1 MERARTKSPERIG
14 GTSFIVSNRDAL
26 VRFRYRYIPDHVIGE
41 LLAKRWMDNA
51 IPFLALIVV
60 LVVFGR
66 ILPDFYSLSNITD
79 LSRQFAE
86 TGLVVLGLTIVMLS
100 GGIDLSVG
108 SVFGLA
114 VLTASICMNVWNLGV
129 GADARSPASRSASSA
144 APSTAILVGYLR
156 LRAFLTTLVTLI
168 VFRSIYEMV
177 FPGFSTAIVGN
188 IPDSPIWDFI
198 GNGTV
203 LGVPFSFVV
212 TAIIAMLWHVVL
224 SRMRPGWRLMAVGGA
239 RRSAHNAGISV
250 RRTICNAYI
259 WSSVLCCLAGFF
271 NAARL
276 GSTGSDTGV
285 GMEIT
290 ALTAVVLGGNS
301 LGGGRGSVA
310 KAVLGTVIVLILTN
324 ALIALSVPGPVN
336 STILGI
342 VLIAAV
348 FVDVRWLKNRH
359 KILNKVYVSPTYFA
373 PPPPPSTA
381 PDSGSP
387 YALNDKLRSVGAVG
401 FGIIEGAE
409 DMILDRD
416 DNLYCGNRHGDIMRF
431 FGPDHTRHEIFA
443 HVGGQPLGLAFDRNG
458 NLDVCIGGMGLYQIT
473 PDRKLNRL
481 SDETNRT
488 LFSVVDDS
496 RLRLADDLDIAPDGR
511 DLSSARPRSV
521 SKCTNGRSMRWR
533 AAATAASSA
542 TIRRPADRTPKSS
555 NLIFPNGICMLP
567 DGESFFFAETFGCR
581 VSRYYYAGPKK
592 GRLDIVI
599 DNMPGYPDNINRA
612 SDGNYWLAIVGMRS
626 PALDLALRMPGF
638 RRRMARRCA
647 PDAWMYPNLNTGC
660 VIKFNE
666 KGEVL
671 ESLWDLGG
679 KNHPM
684 ITSIREHKGI
694 LYLGGIYNNRIGTYK
709 IPGAD
714 PNWCALDTYW
724 GRP

>member
-1 MERARTKSPERIG
+1 MS
-14 GTSFIVSNRDAL
+14 SRDVL
-26 VRFRYRYIPDHVIGE
+26 IRLRYRFIPDHVIGE

-51 IPFLALIVV
+51 IPFLAMVV
-60 LVVFGR
+60 AALAFGS
-66 ILPDFYSLSNITD
+66 ILPDFYSVSTLSD
-79 LSRQFAE
+79 LGRQFAE
-86 TGLVVLGLTIVMLS
+86 TGLVVLALTIVMLS

-114 VLTASICMNVWNLGV
+114 VLVSSICMNVEGWGV
-129 GADARSPASRSASSA
+129 GVTFVAVILLGIVCGAVNG
-144 APSTAILVGYLR
+144 ILVGYLR

-168 VFRSIYEMV
+168 VFRSIYELV
-177 FPGFSTAIVGN
+177 FPQFSTAIVGN
-188 IPDSPIWDFI
+188 IPESDLWDFI
-198 GNGTV
+198 GNGV
-203 LGVPFSFVV
+203 ILGVPSSFLFTVLI
-212 TAIIAMLWHVVL
+212 AILWHVVL

-239 RRSAHNAGISV
+239 RRSAHNAGINV
-250 RRTICNAYI
+250 RRTICTAYI
-259 WSSVLCCLAGFF
+259 WSSVLCCIAGFL

-276 GSTGSDTGV
+276 GSTGTDTGV

-310 KAVLGTVIVLILTN
+310 KAVMGTIIVLILTN
-324 ALIALSVPGPVN
+324 GLIALSVPGPVN

-348 FVDVRWLKNRH
+348 FVDVRWLKNRQKLLH
-359 KILNKVYVSPTYFA
+359 KVYVSPTYFA

-387 YALNDKLRSVGAVG
+387 YALNDRLRTVGALG
-401 FGIIEGAE
+401 LGIIEGAE
-409 DMILDRD
+409 DMIVDRD

-431 FGPDHTRHEIFA
+431 FGPDYTKHEIFA
-443 HVGGQPLGLAFDRNG
+443 HVGGQPLGLAFDRAG

-473 PDRKLNRL
+473 PDRKINKL
-481 SDETNRT
+481 SDQTNRT
-488 LFSVVDDS
+488 LLSVVDDS

-511 DLSSARPRSV
+511 VYFSE
-521 SKCTNGRSMRWR
+521 
-533 AAATAASSA
+533 A
-542 TIRRPADRTPKSS
+542 TIRFEMHEWPVDALESRGNGRIVCYDPRSGKSHTEIS

-567 DGESFFFAETFGCR
+567 DGQSFFFAETFGCR
-581 VSRYYYAGPKK
+581 VSRHYFEGPKK
-592 GRLDIVI
+592 GKTEIVI

-666 KGEVL
+666 KGDVL

-684 ITSIREHKGI
+684 ITSIREHKGT
-694 LYLGGIYNNRIGTYK
+694 LYLGGIYNNRIGAYK

-714 PNWCALDTYW
+714 PNWCGLDTYW
-724 GRP
+724 GKGAA

>member
-1 MERARTKSPERIG
+1 MSAPQRA
-14 GTSFIVSNRDAL
+14 AQ
-26 VRFRYRYIPDHVIGE
+26 
-41 LLAKRWMDNA
+41 
-51 IPFLALIVV
+51 
-60 LVVFGR
+60 R
-66 ILPDFYSLSNITD
+66 ILQRLI
-79 LSRQFAE
+79 
-86 TGLVVLGLTIVMLS
+86 S
-100 GGIDLSVG
+100 GR
-108 SVFGLA
+108 A
-114 VLTASICMNVWNLGV
+114 C
-129 GADARSPASRSASSA
+129 SA
-144 APSTAILVGYLR
+144 AWPA
-156 LRAFLTTLVTLI
+156 
-168 VFRSIYEMV
+168 
-177 FPGFSTAIVGN
+177 
-188 IPDSPIWDFI
+188 
-198 GNGTV
+198 
-203 LGVPFSFVV
+203 
-212 TAIIAMLWHVVL
+212 
-224 SRMRPGWRLMAVGGA
+224 
-239 RRSAHNAGISV
+239 
-250 RRTICNAYI
+250 
-259 WSSVLCCLAGFF
+259 FF

-285 GMEIT
+285 GLEIT

-310 KAVLGTVIVLILTN
+310 KAVLGTIIVLILTDG
-324 ALIALSVPGPVN
+324 LLALSVPGPVN

-359 KILNKVYVSPTYFA
+359 KDF
-373 PPPPPSTA
+373 STRSMSRR
-381 PDSGSP
+381 PISRPLRRHRRRRITGSP
-387 YALNDKLRSVGAVG
+387 YALNDRLRNVGAVG
-401 FGIIEGAE
+401 LRIIEGAE

-416 DNLYCGNRHGDIMRF
+416 DNLYCGNRHGDIVRF

-443 HVGGQPLGLAFDRNG
+443 HVGGQPLGLAFDRDG
-458 NLDVCIGGMGLYQIT
+458 NLDVCIGGMGLYQIA
-473 PDRKLNRL
+473 PDRKLKRL

-511 DLSSARPRSV
+511 VYFSE
-521 SKCTNGRSMRWR
+521 
-533 AAATAASSA
+533 A
-542 TIRRPADRTPKSS
+542 TIRFEMHEWPVDALESRGNGRIICYDPKTGKSHTEVS

-612 SDGNYWLAIVGMRS
+612 SDGNCWLAIVGMRS

-638 RRRMARRCA
+638 RRRMARRIA

-666 KGEVL
+666 QGEVL

-724 GRP
+724 GKP

>member
-1 MERARTKSPERIG
+1 VI
-14 GTSFIVSNRDAL
+14 NRDTL
-26 VRFRYRYIPDHVIGE
+26 IRFRYRFVPDHVIGE

-60 LVVFGR
+60 LIVFGR
-66 ILPDFYSLSNITD
+66 ILPDFYSISNVTD

-129 GADARSPASRSASSA
+129 GATLIACLALGIVCGAING
-144 APSTAILVGYLR
+144 ILVGYLR

-168 VFRSIYEMV
+168 VFRSIYELV
-177 FPGFSTAIVGN
+177 FPGFSTAIVAN
-188 IPDSPIWDFI
+188 IPDSPIWDFV

-203 LGVPFSFVV
+203 FGVPFSFLV
-212 TAIIAMLWHVVL
+212 TAIIAVLWHVVL

-310 KAVLGTVIVLILTN
+310 KAVLGTVIVLILSN
-324 ALIALSVPGPVN
+324 ALIALAVPGPVN

-401 FGIIEGAE
+401 LGIIEGAE
-409 DMILDRD
+409 DMILDRE

-431 FGPDHTRHEIFA
+431 FGPDHTRHEIYA
-443 HVGGQPLGLAFDRNG
+443 HVGGQPLGLAFDPQG

-473 PDRKLNRL
+473 PDRKLNKL

-511 DLSSARPRSV
+511 VYFSE
-521 SKCTNGRSMRWR
+521 
-533 AAATAASSA
+533 A
-542 TIRRPADRTPKSS
+542 TIRFEMHEWPVDALESRGNGRIICYDPKSGKSHTEVS

-581 VSRYYYAGPKK
+581 VSRYWYAGPNK

-638 RRRMARRCA
+638 RRRMARRIA

-724 GRP
+724 GRK

>member
-1 MERARTKSPERIG
+1 MS
-14 GTSFIVSNRDAL
+14 SRDVL
-26 VRFRYRYIPDHVIGE
+26 IRLRYRFIPDHVIGE

-51 IPFLALIVV
+51 IPFLAMVV
-60 LVVFGR
+60 AAIAFGS
-66 ILPDFYSLSNITD
+66 ILPDFFSASTLSD

-86 TGLVVLGLTIVMLS
+86 TGLVVLALTIVMLS

-114 VLTASICMNVWNLGV
+114 VLVSSICMNVEGWGV
-129 GADARSPASRSASSA
+129 GVTFVAVILLGIVCGAVNG
-144 APSTAILVGYLR
+144 ILVGYLR

-168 VFRSIYEMV
+168 VFRSIYELV
-177 FPGFSTAIVGN
+177 FPQFSTAIVGN
-188 IPDSPIWDFI
+188 IPESDLWDFI
-198 GNGTV
+198 GNGAI
-203 LGVPFSFVV
+203 LGVPSSFLFTVLI
-212 TAIIAMLWHVVL
+212 AILWHVVL

-239 RRSAHNAGISV
+239 RRSAHNAGINV
-250 RRTICNAYI
+250 RRTICTAYI
-259 WSSVLCCLAGFF
+259 WSSVLCCIAGFL

-276 GSTGSDTGV
+276 GSTGTDTGV

-310 KAVLGTVIVLILTN
+310 KAVMGTIIVLILTN
-324 ALIALSVPGPVN
+324 GLIALSVPGPVN

-348 FVDVRWLKNRH
+348 FVDVRWLKNRQKLLH
-359 KILNKVYVSPTYFA
+359 KVYVSPTYFA

-387 YALNDKLRSVGAVG
+387 YALNDRLRTVGAVG
-401 FGIIEGAE
+401 LGIIEGAE
-409 DMILDRD
+409 DMIVDRD

-431 FGPDHTRHEIFA
+431 FGPDYVRHEIFA
-443 HVGGQPLGLAFDRNG
+443 HVGGQPLGLAFDRAG

-473 PDRKLNRL
+473 PDRQINKL
-481 SDETNRT
+481 SDQTNRT

-511 DLSSARPRSV
+511 VYFSE
-521 SKCTNGRSMRWR
+521 
-533 AAATAASSA
+533 A
-542 TIRRPADRTPKSS
+542 TIRFEMHEWPVDALESRGNGRIVCYDPRSGKSHTEIS

-567 DGESFFFAETFGCR
+567 DGQSFFFAETFGCR
-581 VSRYYYAGPKK
+581 VSRYYFEGPKK
-592 GRLDIVI
+592 GKTEIVI

-666 KGEVL
+666 KGDVL

-684 ITSIREHKGI
+684 ITSIREHKGT
-694 LYLGGIYNNRIGTYK
+694 LYLGGIYNNRIGAYK

-714 PNWCALDTYW
+714 PNWCGLDTYW
-724 GRP
+724 AKGAA

>member
-1 MERARTKSPERIG
+1 MS
-14 GTSFIVSNRDAL
+14 GTWASAL
-26 VRFRYRYIPDHVIGE
+26 T
-41 LLAKRWMDNA
+41 
-51 IPFLALIVV
+51 FLACIALGIVC
-60 LVVFGR
+60 GA
-66 ILPDFYSLSNITD
+66 IN
-79 LSRQFAE
+79 
-86 TGLVVLGLTIVMLS
+86 
-100 GGIDLSVG
+100 
-108 SVFGLA
+108 
-114 VLTASICMNVWNLGV
+114 GV
-129 GADARSPASRSASSA
+129 
-144 APSTAILVGYLR
+144 LVGYLR

-168 VFRSIYEMV
+168 VFRSIYELV

-188 IPDSPIWDFI
+188 IPESPIWDFI
-198 GNGTV
+198 GNGV
-203 LGVPFSFVV
+203 VFGIPFSFLV
-212 TAIIAMLWHVVL
+212 TAVIALLWHVVL

-259 WSSVLCCLAGFF
+259 WSSVLCCLAGFLQRR
-271 NAARL
+271 AARQHRLRYRRRPGDHGADRRRARRQFARRRPRL
-276 GSTGSDTGV
+276 GRQ
-285 GMEIT
+285 
-290 ALTAVVLGGNS
+290 GGARHGHRADPHQR
-301 LGGGRGSVA
+301 L
-310 KAVLGTVIVLILTN
+310 L
-324 ALIALSVPGPVN
+324 ALSVPGPVN

-401 FGIIEGAE
+401 LRIIEGAE
-409 DMILDRD
+409 DMILDRE

-431 FGPDHTRHEIFA
+431 FGPDHTKHEIFA
-443 HVGGQPLGLAFDRNG
+443 HVGGQPLGLAFDRDG

-473 PDRKLNRL
+473 PERKLNKF

-511 DLSSARPRSV
+511 IFFSE
-521 SKCTNGRSMRWR
+521 
-533 AAATAASSA
+533 A
-542 TIRRPADRTPKSS
+542 TIRFEMHEWPVDALESRGNGRIICYDPKTGKSHTEVS

-666 KGEVL
+666 QGEVL

-714 PNWCALDTYW
+714 PDWCALDTYW

>member
-1 MERARTKSPERIG
+1 MS
-14 GTSFIVSNRDAL
+14 SRDIF
-26 VRFRYRYIPDHVIGE
+26 VRLRYRFIPDHVIGE

-51 IPFLALIVV
+51 IPFLALVIVMI
-60 LVVFGR
+60 VFGKV
-66 ILPDFYSLSNITD
+66 LDNFYSLSNISD

-86 TGLVVLGLTIVMLS
+86 TGLVVLALTIVMLS

-108 SVFGLA
+108 SVFGLS
-114 VLTASICMNVWNLGV
+114 VLTASICMNVWGLGV
-129 GADARSPASRSASSA
+129 PLTLLACVAMGIVCGA
-144 APSTAILVGYLR
+144 INGVLVGYMR

-168 VFRSIYEMV
+168 VFRSIYELV
-177 FPGFSTAIVGN
+177 FPRFSTEIVGN
-188 IPDSPIWDFI
+188 IPESAVWDFI
-198 GNGTV
+198 GAGAWF
-203 LGVPFSFVV
+203 GVPFSFLATFVI
-212 TAIIAMLWHVVL
+212 AIVWHVVL

-250 RRTICNAYI
+250 RRTICVAYI
-259 WSSVLCCLAGFF
+259 WSSVLCSIAGFF
-271 NAARL
+271 SAARL

-285 GMEIT
+285 GLEIT

-310 KAVLGTVIVLILTN
+310 KAVLGTIIVLILTN
-324 ALIALSVPGPVN
+324 GLIALSVPGPVN
-336 STILGI
+336 GTILGV

-348 FVDVRWLKNRH
+348 YVDVRWLKNRG
-359 KILNKVYVSPTYFA
+359 KLINKVYVSPTYFA

-381 PDSGSP
+381 ADSGSP
-387 YALNDKLRSVGAVG
+387 YALNDRLRGVGAIGLHV
-401 FGIIEGAE
+401 IEGAE

-416 DNLYCGNRHGDIMRF
+416 DHLYCGNRHGDIMRF
-431 FGPDHTRHEIFA
+431 FAPDYTRHEIFA
-443 HVGGQPLGLAFDRNG
+443 HVGGQPLGLAFDKAG

-473 PDRKLNRL
+473 PDRKINKL
-481 SDETNRT
+481 SDQTNRT
-488 LFSVVDDS
+488 FVSVVDDS
-496 RLRLADDLDIAPDGR
+496 RLRLADDLDIAADGR
-511 DLSSARPRSV
+511 VFFSE
-521 SKCTNGRSMRWR
+521 
-533 AAATAASSA
+533 A
-542 TIRRPADRTPKSS
+542 TIRFEMHEWPVDALESRGNGRIICYDPSTGRSHTAVS
-555 NLIFPNGICMLP
+555 NLIFPNGICMLQ

-581 VSRYYYAGPKK
+581 VSRHYFAGPKK
-592 GRLDIVI
+592 GRTEIVI

-638 RRRMARRCA
+638 RKRMARRCA
-647 PDAWMYPNLNTGC
+647 PDAWLYPNLNTGC

-666 KGEVL
+666 KGEIL
-671 ESLWDLGG
+671 ETLWDLGG
-679 KNHPM
+679 QNHPM
-684 ITSIREHKGI
+684 ITSIREHKGV